1 MIASAGLF
9 CFFPK
14 QVWKVAAA
22 PAIIKV
28 SSKVRQDR
36 AQKGYTM
43 LEELKQQV
51 YEANMQLPRR
61 GLVTYTWGNVS
72 GIDREKG
79 LFVIK
84 PSGVEYDELT
94 SEMLV
99 VMDLNGNKIEGE
111 LNPSSDTKTHLALYR
126 AFPQLGGI
134 VHTHSTHAVAFA
146 QARRDLPAFGTTHAD
161 YFYGPVPCTRE
172 LTPEEI
178 DEDYEKN
185 TGKVII
191 ETFKARGIDPVYVP
205 GVLCASHGPFTW
217 GRDAAQAVYHAVVLE
232 EVAKMAI
239 LTLTIDPDAQPA
251 PQHVLDKHF
260 MRKHGPNAYYG
271 QK

>member
-1 MIASAGLF
+1 
-9 CFFPK
+9 
-14 QVWKVAAA
+14 
-22 PAIIKV
+22 
-28 SSKVRQDR
+28 
-36 AQKGYTM
+36 M
-43 LEELKQQV
+43 LEALKQQV
-51 YEANMQLPRR
+51 YEANMELPRR

-94 SEMLV
+94 PEMLV
-99 VMDLNGNKIEGE
+99 VMDLNGNKIEGD
-111 LNPSSDTKTHLALYR
+111 LNPSSDTKTHLELYR

-146 QARRDLPAFGTTHAD
+146 QARRDLPAFGTTHAVAFAQARRDLPAFGTTHAD

-172 LTPEEI
+172 LTPGEI

-191 ETFKARGIDPVYVP
+191 ETFQNRGIDPVHVP

-217 GRDAAQAVYHAVVLE
+217 GKDAAQAVYHAVVLE

>member
-1 MIASAGLF
+1 
-9 CFFPK
+9 
-14 QVWKVAAA
+14 
-22 PAIIKV
+22 
-28 SSKVRQDR
+28 
-36 AQKGYTM
+36 M

-94 SEMLV
+94 PAMLV
-99 VMDLNGNKIEGE
+99 VMDLSGNKVEGD
-111 LNPSSDTKTHLALYR
+111 LNPSSDTKTHLELYR

-172 LTPEEI
+172 LTPV
-178 DEDYEKN
+178 
-185 TGKVII
+185 TRR
-191 ETFKARGIDPVYVP
+191 TPARSSSRRLKPAASTRCMCPVCSAPATAPSP
-205 GVLCASHGPFTW
+205 GARMPRRPYTTPLYWKKSQRWQF
-217 GRDAAQAVYHAVVLE
+217 
-232 EVAKMAI
+232 
-239 LTLTIDPDAQPA
+239 
-251 PQHVLDKHF
+251 
-260 MRKHGPNAYYG
+260 
-271 QK
+271 

>member
-1 MIASAGLF
+1 
-9 CFFPK
+9 
-14 QVWKVAAA
+14 
-22 PAIIKV
+22 
-28 SSKVRQDR
+28 
-36 AQKGYTM
+36 M

-84 PSGVEYDELT
+84 PSGVEYDDLT
-94 SEMLV
+94 PEMLV
-99 VMDLNGNKIEGE
+99 VLDLDGNKVEGD
-111 LNPSSDTKTHLALYR
+111 LNPSSDTKTHLELYK

-134 VHTHSTHAVAFA
+134 VHTHSIHAVAFA

-161 YFYGPVPCTRE
+161 YFYGAVPCTRE

-191 ETFKARGIDPVYVP
+191 ETFKKRGIDPAYVP
-205 GVLCASHGPFTW
+205 GVLCASHGRFTW
-217 GRDAAQAVYHAVVLE
+217 GHDAAQAVYHAAVLE

-239 LTLTIDPDAQPA
+239 LTLTVDPAAQPA

-260 MRKHGPNAYYG
+260 LRKHYRRLLRTEINAPPRPLSVFICCNGDADPYACRG
-271 QK
+271 EHCGCCAVSL